1 MSLISFLHDL
11 GIVPNEG
18 TGLEKDPNLL
28 QGQKYLE
35 YGRLYASQVRPE
47 LALLQVTSIPGIS
60 SVVETLQ
67 GNDSTGAANRAAT
80 SKVSDIETDF
90 NKTLSE
96 YSAAHRSLTQGIL
109 GKAQSQKDV
118 KKYYGKVISED
129 GGNYSYVNDFG
140 YTHRYSNDAWSK
152 NDSSCPSDP
161 IDISAEESAK
171 LSLLGPGMG
180 PGQACGMAGKN
191 VKNKTTG
198 EVAWVDIKGYKHI
211 YSSSVWDKKD
221 STCDIGTTILEG
233 SSYDAIPSGSPM
245 VSTTPC
251 KQLDVDP
258 VTWQNLSKLNDKL
271 VFLAGQMSTELAGL
285 KVADDNLKQNLTD
298 QQVSLDNYVTTLQ
311 SDKKNM
317 GHFNSVFATASGEE
331 ENSGLLLTSNRLH
344 YLVWF
349 LLAIMVISITLHSAS
364 TGSMTSGGNA
374 VALVA
379 SLVVI
384 YVILR
389 WLHTRLS

>member
-35 YGRLYASQVRPE
+35 YGRMYASQVRPE

-80 SKVSDIETDF
+80 SNVSDIETDF

-96 YSAAHRSLTQGIL
+96 YSATYRLLTQEML

-140 YTHRYSNDAWSK
+140 YTHRYSNDAWAK
-152 NDSSCPSDP
+152 NDASCPSDP
-161 IDISAEESAK
+161 VDISAEENAK

-180 PGQACGMAGKN
+180 TGQACGMAGKN
-191 VKNKTTG
+191 VKNKSTG
-198 EVAWVDIKGYKHI
+198 EVAWVDIKGFKHI

-221 STCDIGTTILEG
+221 GTCDTDTTTLES

-251 KQLDVDP
+251 KQLDIDP
-258 VTWQNLSKLNDKL
+258 GTWQKLSQLNDKL
-271 VFLAGQMSTELAGL
+271 VSLAGQMSTELGGL

-298 QQVSLDNYVTTLQ
+298 QQASLNDYVTTLQ
-311 SDKKNM
+311 ADKKNM
-317 GHFNSVFATASGEE
+317 GHFNSVFATVSGEE
-331 ENSGLLLTSNRLH
+331 ESSGLLLTSKKLR

-349 LLAIMVISITLHSAS
+349 LLAIMIVSITLHSVS
-364 TGSMTSGGNA
+364 TGTMTRGGNTI
-374 VALVA
+374 VLIV
-379 SLVVI
+379 SLIVI
-384 YVILR
+384 YIILR
-389 WLHTRLS
+389 WLYNRMS

>member
-1 MSLISFLHDL
+1 
-11 GIVPNEG
+11 
-18 TGLEKDPNLL
+18 
-28 QGQKYLE
+28 
-35 YGRLYASQVRPE
+35 
-47 LALLQVTSIPGIS
+47 VTSIPGIS

-67 GNDSTGAANRAAT
+67 GNDSTGASNRAAT
-80 SKVSDIETDF
+80 SKVSDIETEF

-96 YSAAHRSLTQGIL
+96 YSATHRALTQEML
-109 GKAQSQKDV
+109 EKAQSQKDV

-152 NDSSCPSDP
+152 NNSSCPTDP
-161 IDISAEESAK
+161 VDISAEESAK

-180 PGQACGMAGKN
+180 VGQACGMAGKN
-191 VKNKTTG
+191 VKNKLTE

-211 YSSSVWDKKD
+211 YSSPVWDKKD
-221 STCDIGTTILEG
+221 STCNTDTTTLEG
-233 SSYDAIPSGSPM
+233 TSYDAIPTGSPM
-245 VSTTPC
+245 VSTTTC
-251 KQLDVDP
+251 KQLDIDP
-258 VTWQNLSKLNDKL
+258 GAWQKLSNLNDKL
-271 VFLAGQMSTELAGL
+271 VSLAGKMSTELSGL

-298 QQVSLDNYVTTLQ
+298 QQASLNNYVTTLQ

-317 GHFNSVFATASGEE
+317 GHFNSVFTTASGEE

-349 LLAIMVISITLHSAS
+349 LLAIMIVSITLHSAS
-364 TGSMTSGGNA
+364 TGNMTSGGNA
-374 VALVA
+374 VVLVA

-384 YVILR
+384 YVVLR